1 MVEDGATPLEARE
14 RIWLLDSHGLVHTG
28 RLDLDQEKALF
39 AQPAWS
45 YSGHG
50 AQSLDLLEVV
60 HHVRP
65 TILIGTA
72 ARAGAFN
79 ERIVREMAR
88 HVKRPVIFP
97 LSNPTEKSEASP
109 ADLLRWTH
117 GRALV
122 ATGSPYPAAQV
133 GGRSIRIGQCN
144 NMFIFPG
151 VGLGVLASGA
161 HRVTDSMFLAAA
173 RALSAAAP
181 SRSDRDAPLYPEIE
195 HVRPT
200 ARAVAIAVATEA
212 VRIGVGEPFEAHI
225 LEERVDVLTWEPRY
239 RPLAR
244 RDG

>member
-1 MVEDGATPLEARE
+1 
-14 RIWLLDSHGLVHTG
+14 
-28 RLDLDQEKALF
+28 
-39 AQPAWS
+39 
-45 YSGHG
+45 
-50 AQSLDLLEVV
+50 
-60 HHVRP
+60 
-65 TILIGTA
+65 
-72 ARAGAFN
+72 
-79 ERIVREMAR
+79 MAR

-97 LSNPTEKSEASP
+97 LSNPTEKSEAAP

-122 ATGSPYPAAQV
+122 ATGSPFPAAQV
-133 GGRSIRIGQCN
+133 GGRSVRIGQCN

-161 HRVTDSMFLAAA
+161 RRVTDGMFLAAA

-181 SRSDRDAPLYPEIE
+181 SRSDRGAPLYPDIE

-212 VRIGVGEPFEAHI
+212 VRTGVGEPLDAHT
-225 LEERVDVLTWEPRY
+225 LEQRVDALTWEPRY
-239 RPLAR
+239 RPLTR